1 MALVFMMTAA
11 LLFSPDAWA
20 AKEKPTIIKPCQ
32 QCHQPAKETLRGK
45 LKGVSMKTETIN
57 ISIGPANWL
66 VGFDAK
72 TALVGAEAFNKIPN
86 GKEIAIDIRRDGDQI
101 YATRVRVKPPAQV
114 PAEKLIKVDEL
125 AQLVSGEKKGTFT
138 IVDARP
144 GKRYHEGHI
153 PGSVLNYDAQFSK
166 DVLPI
171 DRDQLLIFYC
181 GGPS

>member
-1 MALVFMMTAA
+1 MALVLMMAAA
-11 LLFSPDAWA
+11 LVHSPDVWA

-66 VGFDAK
+66 VGFDSK
-72 TALVGAEAFNKIPN
+72 TALVGAKAFNKIPK
-86 GKEIAIDIRRDGDQI
+86 GKEIAIDIRREGDQI
-101 YATRVRVKPPAQV
+101 YATRVRVKPPAHV
-114 PAEKLIKVDEL
+114 PADKLIKVEEL
-125 AQLVSGEKKGTFT
+125 AKLVSGEKKETFT

-153 PGSVLNYDAQFSK
+153 PGSILNYDAKFNQ
-166 DVLPI
+166 DVLPTEK
-171 DRDQLLIFYC
+171 DQLLIFYC